1 MLTMINLPSEKL
13 RVSDLPTTRPTRF
26 KLIPD
31 DAELRAIA
39 DELGLLDL
47 RKLRFEGEIRAE
59 GRRDWRLKADLGA
72 TVVQACVV
80 SLEPVNTRIDEK
92 VNRLFVAELP
102 EDNTDE
108 EEVEMPEDDSIE
120 ALGKV
125 IDPAAVMVE
134 ALSLALP
141 LYPRAKD
148 AELDQTRFTEPGK
161 AAMTDEETKPFAG
174 LAALRDK
181 LDKKD

>member
-1 MLTMINLPSEKL
+1 MTKLPSEKL
-13 RVSDLPTTRPTRF
+13 RVADLSTTRPTRF
-26 KLIPD
+26 KLIPN

-59 GRRDWRLKADLGA
+59 GRRDWRFKADLGA

-80 SLEPVNTRIDEK
+80 SLAPVSTRIDEK
-92 VNRLFVAELP
+92 VNRLFIAELP
-102 EDNTDE
+102 EDSVEDE
-108 EEVEMPEDDSIE
+108 EIEMPEDDSIE
-120 ALGKV
+120 ALDKV
-125 IDPAAVMVE
+125 IDPATVMIE

-141 LYPRAKD
+141 LYPRAKG
-148 AELDQTRFTEPGK
+148 AELDETRFTEPGK
-161 AAMTDEETKPFAG
+161 TAMTDEETKPFAG